1 MRTSGGA
8 EPFRHPVVRA
18 DEVRPSLGHEG
29 YDGIQPEPHSTPVG
43 RAGAYRQGK
52 CVSGGGMLGIR
63 LSSYSD
69 GPISTYLFKAN

>member
-43 RAGAYRQGK
+43 RAGAYRQGE
-52 CVSGGGMLGIR
+52 CVPGGGMLGRI
-63 LSSYSD
+63 LFENVYSSLK
-69 GPISTYLFKAN
+69 ISPTVG